1 MLIVVH
7 QLEPDG
13 HNSLLALSQSEYS
26 AVLGH
31 LNVYTPSQNSNFP
44 PSASWIVGGKYIK
57 WSSGSEGSKKL
68 SVKLIWQLKDG
79 KASTFHKF
87 NIYVQKLTDC
97 KLTDKVLAE
106 MAKYLDVADRKAH
119 V

>member
-44 PSASWIVGGKYIK
+44 PSASWAVGGKYIK
-57 WSSGSEGSKKL
+57 WSSGSEGS
-68 SVKLIWQLKDG
+68 
-79 KASTFHKF
+79 A
-87 NIYVQKLTDC
+87 
-97 KLTDKVLAE
+97 KVLAE
-106 MAKYLDVADRKAH
+106 VTEYLGVAINLRHQTYLFLCVRIYVFRIGPDSDSAEVRGKGSIGSTGGQ
-119 V
+119 